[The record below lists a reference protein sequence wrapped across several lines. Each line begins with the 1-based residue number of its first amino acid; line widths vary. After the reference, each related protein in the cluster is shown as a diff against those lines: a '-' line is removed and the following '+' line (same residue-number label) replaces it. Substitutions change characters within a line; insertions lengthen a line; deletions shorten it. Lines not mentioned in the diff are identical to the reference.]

1 MIKNY
6 NYTKLSFASPL
17 KNAVKEIF
25 DLTYEQVDGSKR
37 RM

>member
-17 KNAVKEIF
+17 KSVVKDIF
-25 DLTYEQVDGSKR
+25 DLTYKQVDGSKKI
-37 RM
+37 